1 MGTLFAKIIHAVDFN
16 SNTDMIKKIKITLQE
31 LVADF
36 PPFYKLKL
44 DWKLQIAFIYF
55 QELQLVM
62 RHTDLFFCYCMK
74 HAIRFIGL

>member
-44 DWKLQIAFIYF
+44 PRLEITNCFYSFSGI
-55 QELQLVM
+55 
-62 RHTDLFFCYCMK
+62 T
-74 HAIRFIGL
+74 IGNEAH